1 MFACFVCKEK
11 LLYIGFIQWPIWQVN
26 QKELL
31 IGGFMSRVGTVG
43 EWRETFNARMEV
55 NHGFIFLYKLN
66 HSCFK

>member
-43 EWRETFNARMEV
+43 EWRENLMLEWKSTTASSSYIN
-55 NHGFIFLYKLN
+55 
-66 HSCFK
+66 

>member
-43 EWRETFNARMEV
+43 EWRETLMLEWKSTTASSSYIN
-55 NHGFIFLYKLN
+55 
-66 HSCFK
+66 